1 MAIKVALRKLH
12 VPGALD
18 RFVHQQLVLNG
29 FALLPI
35 ALEHAAAIVDLPFH
49 HRDPF
54 DRLLVA
60 QATVEELKI
69 VSSDDVFER
78 YGVKRVW

>member
-1 MAIKVALRKLH
+1 VRIADGSQQLH

>member
-1 MAIKVALRKLH
+1 
-12 VPGALD
+12 
-18 RFVHQQLVLNG
+18 
-29 FALLPI
+29 LPI
-35 ALEHAAAIVDLPFH
+35 ALEHIAAIADLPVR

-60 QATVEELKI
+60 QAMIEELKI
-69 VSSDDVFER
+69 VSSDDVFEN